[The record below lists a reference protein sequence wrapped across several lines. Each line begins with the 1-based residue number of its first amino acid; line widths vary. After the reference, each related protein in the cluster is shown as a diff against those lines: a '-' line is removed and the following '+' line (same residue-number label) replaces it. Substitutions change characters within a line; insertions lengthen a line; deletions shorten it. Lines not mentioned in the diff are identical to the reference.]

1 MDMTRRLLCFALLT
15 FAILCGQSALAA
27 GPSDKTTDLDE
38 IQLITRTEAPLKALL
53 RGEYGA
59 FRENFEV
66 AANPVRLKDGGL
78 FVDGWRDGRPTTDAA
93 AVISYPDGRLYA
105 AYFNAKVGKIRYFGG
120 KSERIHP
127 AIQLWAKRFGPQFE
141 ISHDRNA
148 TGMSPSNGE
157 VTPASTSTPNAAEQE
172 ELRKV
177 AASIWNQS
185 LANGWDMNADVGN
198 ILSTVTK
205 EIMDCSAAFS
215 LVPRP
220 VGFVPGWLYVAS
232 TSFQIVAYITGVS
245 DSQVYRT
252 CVVSASLTWRSQI
265 EFASAGI

>member
-1 MDMTRRLLCFALLT
+1 MTRRLLRSALLA
-15 FAILCGQSALAA
+15 FAILCGQPALAA
-27 GPSDKTTDLDE
+27 GPSDKITVLDE
-38 IQLITRTEAPLKALL
+38 IQVITRTEGPLKELL

-59 FRENFEV
+59 FRENFQV

-78 FVDGWRDGRPTTDAA
+78 FVDGWRAGQPDTNAA

-105 AYFNAKVGKIRYFGG
+105 AYFNAKVGTIRYFGG
-120 KSERIHP
+120 KNERIHP
-127 AIQLWAKRFGPQFE
+127 AIQVWAKRFGPHFE
-141 ISHDRNA
+141 ILPNQKA
-148 TGMSPSNGE
+148 TGASSSNRQ
-157 VTPASTSTPNAAEQE
+157 VMPASTGTPNAVEQE

-185 LANGWDMNADVGN
+185 LANGWDMNADVGD

-232 TSFQIVAYITGVS
+232 TSFQIVSYITGVS